1 MYFLLNCIMKLVF
14 VVIDSCGIV
23 VKLLWDYCE
32 NPVGLLWLLAAHAST
47 TRGTTVAANRGASSE
62 SKRRG
67 AALKILV
74 YIYIYVIY
82 TYIYIYTYVITCV

>member
-1 MYFLLNCIMKLVF
+1 MFFLLNCIMKLVF

-23 VKLLWDYCE
+23 VKLLWDYRE
-32 NPVGLLWLLAAHAST
+32 NPVGLWLLAAHAST
-47 TRGTTVAANRGASSE
+47 TRGTTVALNRGTGSE

-74 YIYIYVIY
+74 YIYICKDIMYVHVAGSIELW
-82 TYIYIYTYVITCV
+82 